1 MSEKLI
7 AGRAATEAILQ
18 AHKWQA
24 NHDLGQNFL
33 IDAAAAQQIAALAAA
48 EPQACLFEIGP
59 GLGAISQLLA
69 KKELPTALV
78 ELDKRFCRHL
88 EQFFAE
94 NDLVH
99 VINADALTFDYAAF
113 MQQQGREKC
122 CIVGNL
128 PYYITSPLIRCFLPL
143 PWHKMCLM
151 MQKEVAK
158 KLTANRKESSPLALM
173 IDYYAVS
180 RYEFELP
187 PGCFLPAPAVDSAVI
202 TLTRR
207 EELPDVPQQ
216 PLFALIEAAFSQRR
230 KTLPN
235 VLNGYLGKDKAF
247 WQEKLIGA
255 GLAANVRAEQ
265 LKLDDFCRIWQ
276 QLEA

>member
-7 AGRAATEAILQ
+7 AGRAVTEAILQ

-33 IDAAAAQQIAALAAA
+33 IDAAAAARIAELAAA
-48 EPQACLFEIGP
+48 DADACLFEIGP

-69 KKELPTALV
+69 KKQLPTTLV

-94 NDLVH
+94 TEHLQV
-99 VINADALTFDYAAF
+99 VNADALTFDYVAA
-113 MQQQGREKC
+113 MQQQGRDKC

-128 PYYITSPLIRCFLPL
+128 PYYITSPLIHCFLPL

-158 KLTANRKESSPLALM
+158 KLTEKRKESSPLALM
-173 IDYYAVS
+173 IDYYAES

-187 PGCFLPAPAVDSAVI
+187 PTSFLPAPSVDSAVI

-207 EELPDVPQQ
+207 EELPDVPREK
-216 PLFALIEAAFSQRR
+216 LFALIEAAFSQRR

-235 VLNGYLGKDKAF
+235 VLSGYLGKDKAF
-247 WQEKLIGA
+247 WQEILVKVGI
-255 GLAANVRAEQ
+255 AANVRAEQ
-265 LKLDDFCRIWQ
+265 LKLDDFCRIM
-276 QLEA
+276 QLLEV